1 MIKKVKN
8 KKRKNNLLPFLSLSI
23 ILILIL
29 NPNLLYYLF
38 SKYTRLKYTI
48 FLLSLKSKKINIIA
62 KIPTI
67 LILFLPIYN

>member
-29 NPNLLYYLF
+29 NPNLLYYIF